1 MKEIMQTI
9 QNIGFCQM
17 PLLGLLSG
25 RLFDNTLPVGILVPL
40 ELDPLLAFLFDL
52 TLLII
57 NIKNSYLKKAL
68 SVLGARLLTH

>member
-17 PLLGLLSG
+17 PLLGLFLSC
-25 RLFDNTLPVGILVPL
+25 LFDNALPVGILVSL
-40 ELDPLLAFLFDL
+40 ELDGLLLLLFDD
-52 TLLII
+52 TLFMI

-68 SVLGARLLTH
+68 SVLGARLLTY